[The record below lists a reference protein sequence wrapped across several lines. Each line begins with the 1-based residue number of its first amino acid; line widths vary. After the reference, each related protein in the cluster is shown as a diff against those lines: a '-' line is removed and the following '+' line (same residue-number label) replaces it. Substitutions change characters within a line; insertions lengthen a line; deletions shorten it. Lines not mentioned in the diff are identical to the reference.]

1 MGYYSNFTLE
11 TNPQMVP
18 DTELTNQLAEAFRNT
33 QPDYFRNYSNFDLA
47 VDFVAGKVSL
57 YEVKWYDCSSDI
69 LQISLKF
76 PDIAFAIHRVG
87 ENFDVEAIYVK
98 DGTIEVASRE
108 PDTSRPSPEDSKFRE
123 LFN

>member
-11 TNPQMVP
+11 TNPQMEP
-18 DTELTNQLAEAFRNT
+18 DTELTKQLAEAFRNT
-33 QPDYFRNYSNFDLA
+33 QPDYFRNWGDYDFA
-47 VDFVAGKVSL
+47 VDFVTGKTSL
-57 YEVKWYDCSSDI
+57 REVKWYDCSSDI

-76 PDIAFAIHRVG
+76 PDIAFAITRVG
-87 ENFDVEAIYVK
+87 EDFNVEAIYVK